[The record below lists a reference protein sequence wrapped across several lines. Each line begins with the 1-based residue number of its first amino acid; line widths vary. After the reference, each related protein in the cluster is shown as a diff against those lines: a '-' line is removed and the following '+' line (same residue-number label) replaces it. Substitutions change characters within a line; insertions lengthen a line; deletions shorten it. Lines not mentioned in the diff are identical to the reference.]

1 MFHTII
7 ASDEGNIKLM
17 TCGPRERPINPVDCR
32 REEDF
37 WSFLCK
43 LPTLGY
49 FDVDELIQLVAQR
62 AGISSAQAALAV
74 AAMLGYLTARL
85 PSPVVGRIREQ
96 LGEVQSPRER
106 DGGEGG
112 VK

>member
-1 MFHTII
+1 
-7 ASDEGNIKLM
+7 M
-17 TCGPRERPINPVDCR
+17 TCGPRERARHPVDSR
-32 REEDF
+32 HDGEF
-37 WSFLCK
+37 WLFPRK
-43 LPTLGY
+43 RTTPEI
-49 FDVDELIQLVAQR
+49 FEVDELIQLVKQR

-96 LGEVQSPRER
+96 LGKVQSSRQP
-106 DGGEGG
+106 DVGAGS